1 MSKTLLIALYV
12 AFGQGVPLP
21 PLGTAT
27 VAPPVRPSSP
37 EVLPDPRE
45 ANKADRPLGT
55 PPTLGQLPPAG
66 STIGIEV
73 TAAPLKLEQVLA
85 SVDAYFP
92 RIRAAEQERLIAT
105 GAQMTAQGAFD
116 LNLRSQ
122 EFGQDGTYDSQRY
135 SFFVDQQTAF
145 NGASFFAGYRL
156 GTGAYPVYYGDR
168 KTAEGGEFRAGALF
182 PLLRN
187 RELDRFRAT
196 AQKADIDRQIAEPNI
211 QRQRIDAARA
221 ASRAYWT
228 WVLAGQRYL
237 IARDVLELARRRDEQ
252 LSRRVAAGNLAPIER
267 EDNRRSIVDREAR
280 VVAALRLFQQAGF
293 ALSLYHR
300 DAVGNPIV
308 PTLSLLPMLTI
319 PVGAPDAI
327 QRKKDLQTAL
337 TARPEVQRLSL
348 ARDKVNVDIR
358 LAENQALPGMNVG
371 IAGLQDVGFGK
382 RSPSSTS
389 KLDRQSV
396 EVSLLFDVPLQRRE
410 ARGRM
415 ISARA
420 ELLRIA
426 AEEQLAR
433 DQISLELQDA
443 ANALD
448 RAYELLRRGRDNRL
462 QSDYMAEAERRLFDI
477 GKSDQF
483 RVNLRELTAAE
494 ARLLEIEAA
503 AEFYRSLADY
513 EAARG
518 VDTTQ
523 K

>member
-1 MSKTLLIALYV
+1 
-12 AFGQGVPLP
+12 
-21 PLGTAT
+21 
-27 VAPPVRPSSP
+27 
-37 EVLPDPRE
+37 
-45 ANKADRPLGT
+45 
-55 PPTLGQLPPAG
+55 
-66 STIGIEV
+66 
-73 TAAPLKLEQVLA
+73 
-85 SVDAYFP
+85 
-92 RIRAAEQERLIAT
+92 
-105 GAQMTAQGAFD
+105 
-116 LNLRSQ
+116 
-122 EFGQDGTYDSQRY
+122 
-135 SFFVDQQTAF
+135 
-145 NGASFFAGYRL
+145 
-156 GTGAYPVYYGDR
+156 
-168 KTAEGGEFRAGALF
+168 
-182 PLLRN
+182 
-187 RELDRFRAT
+187 
-196 AQKADIDRQIAEPNI
+196 
-211 QRQRIDAARA
+211 
-221 ASRAYWT
+221 
-228 WVLAGQRYL
+228 
-237 IARDVLELARRRDEQ
+237 
-252 LSRRVAAGNLAPIER
+252 
-267 EDNRRSIVDREAR
+267 
-280 VVAALRLFQQAGF
+280 
-293 ALSLYHR
+293 
-300 DAVGNPIV
+300 
-308 PTLSLLPMLTI
+308 
-319 PVGAPDAI
+319 
-327 QRKKDLQTAL
+327 
-337 TARPEVQRLSL
+337 
-348 ARDKVNVDIR
+348 
-358 LAENQALPGMNVG
+358 
-371 IAGLQDVGFGK
+371 
-382 RSPSSTS
+382 SSTS